1 MNDLKYAVICVD
13 DDPHIL
19 QMLSFQLEKIV
30 DTKCTLL
37 EYFTNPEEALNNF
50 DELLDEKI
58 DVIFILV
65 DFQMPGMNG
74 AQLIR
79 KIKLKS
85 PNLACVMLSGQ
96 ANTVQ
101 VAELEQDGL
110 LTCFVHKP
118 WDEATLFQVL
128 KPIINSKNEEK

>member
-1 MNDLKYAVICVD
+1 MMEDLKYAVICVD

-19 QMLSFQLEKIV
+19 QMLSFQLEKII

-37 EYFTNPEEALNNF
+37 EYFTSPQDALDNF
-50 DELLDEKI
+50 DELLEERI

-79 KIKLKS
+79 AIKIKK
-85 PNLACVMLSGQ
+85 PDIACIMLSGQ

-101 VAELEQDGL
+101 VAELEHDGL

-118 WDEATLFQVL
+118 WDESTLFQVL
-128 KPIINSKNEEK
+128 KPIINSKSL

>member
-1 MNDLKYAVICVD
+1 MEDFKYAVICVD

-30 DTKCTLL
+30 DTNITML
-37 EYFTNPEEALNNF
+37 EYYTDPNDALNDF
-50 DELLDEKI
+50 DELMEEKI

-65 DFQMPGMNG
+65 DFQMPKMNG

-79 KIKLKS
+79 ALKEKNKDI
-85 PNLACVMLSGQ
+85 PCIMLSGQ

-101 VAELEQDGL
+101 VADLESDGL

-118 WDEATLFQVL
+118 WDEQTLFEVL
-128 KPIINSKNEEK
+128 KPIIHK

>member
-1 MNDLKYAVICVD
+1 MIDNFKYAVICVD

-19 QMLSFQLEKIV
+19 QMLSFQLEKII

-37 EYFTNPEEALNNF
+37 EYFTNPQEALDNF
-50 DELLDEKI
+50 DELVAENI

-79 KIKLKS
+79 AIKNK
-85 PNLACVMLSGQ
+85 NKEIACIMLSGQ

-101 VAELEQDGL
+101 VAELEQDDL

-118 WDEATLFQVL
+118 WDEATLFHVL
-128 KPIINSKNEEK
+128 KPIIGDKT